1 MPRTNSGSEL
11 FQYLNKW
18 YKFVIQSG
26 TIGDTTTTAATVVGT
41 AGVNVTAST
50 NFTDGDFV
58 MVDGDAG
65 VEVMTLGTVATT
77 PMPTTV
83 PFLLASASGAHM
95 VEAARIDMG
104 HIAEGGIQYGGSQTL
119 TEIKAATSRTAIA
132 FFGESTTLTLSAP
145 LLGYNNLNLLAVFGA
160 TESEDGSGTASD
172 PYGAAITGDTVG
184 TQGLHCYRAEG
195 TLYDGRVVQI
205 DFTGCTVEVNANIT
219 IGAPNPDGLPL
230 SVKCTSFIQRIWTP

>member
-11 FQYLNKW
+11 YQYLNKF

-41 AGVNVTAST
+41 ASVNVTAST
-50 NFTDGDFV
+50 NFTEGDFV
-58 MVDGDAG
+58 MVDGSAG
-65 VEVMTLGTVATT
+65 VEVMTLGTIATT

-83 PFLLASASGAHM
+83 PFLLASDSGARM

-104 HIAEGGIQYGGSQTL
+104 HVAEGGIQFGGSQTL

-132 FFGESTTLTLSAP
+132 FFGESTTLTLTVP
-145 LLGYNNLNLLAVFGA
+145 LLGYNNLNLLAVHGA
-160 TESEDGSGTASD
+160 TESEDGAGTAAD
-172 PYGAAITGDTVG
+172 PYGAAISGDTVG

-195 TLYDGRVVQI
+195 TLYDGRIVQI
-205 DFTGCTVEVNANIT
+205 DFTQATVEINTNIT
-219 IGAPNPDGLPL
+219 IGAPNPDGMTLNAK
-230 SVKCTSFIQRIWTP
+230 VTSFIQRIWTP

>member
-18 YKFVIQSG
+18 YKFVVASG
-26 TIGDTTTTAATVVGT
+26 TPGDTTTAAATVVGT
-41 AGVNVTAST
+41 ASVNVTAST
-50 NFTDGDFV
+50 NFTIGDFV

-65 VEVMTLGTVATT
+65 VEVMTLGTIATT

-83 PFLLASASGAHM
+83 PFLLANSSGARF
-95 VEAARIDMG
+95 VEATRIDMG

-132 FFGESTTLTLSAP
+132 FFGESTTLTLNAP
-145 LLGYNNLNLLAVFGA
+145 LLGYNNLNLLSVFGA
-160 TESEDGSGTASD
+160 TESEDGAGTASD
-172 PYGAAITGDTVG
+172 PYGIAITGDTVG

-195 TLYDGRVVQI
+195 ALYDGRIVQI
-205 DFTGCTVEVNANIT
+205 DFTGCTVEVNNNIT
-219 IGAPNPDGLPL
+219 IGAASPDGMAL